1 MCRLCIEYPNNTVF
15 VKIIALLMILQ
26 NVKTLTFWPNI
37 MILKKVID
45 LFDLGLFII
54 KLFLYDLDNFLLW
67 VISLKQ
73 TC

>member
-1 MCRLCIEYPNNTVF
+1 
-15 VKIIALLMILQ
+15 MILQ